1 MMSEDKIT
9 EIALE
14 AGLLNYIDNETPRRY
29 FINGHAE
36 QEEVEK
42 FAELI
47 IRECMEVGNLALTDE
62 YGNFFVPSELIA
74 KHFGVNDE

>member
-1 MMSEDKIT
+1 MSEDKMI
-9 EIALE
+9 EIALD

-29 FINGHAE
+29 FINGHADL
-36 QEEVEK
+36 EEVEK

-74 KHFGVNDE
+74 KHFGVNDEQ